1 MAKQFYSITLRG
13 NINYP
18 RESIEKT
25 LRTMLGKDFF
35 KKFPK
40 IEKSGVFANVIRKLY
55 NGDSETL
62 TVGSDALERLMQ
74 INRSLLDKGL
84 STVLTCSRKAEI
96 DLEDT
101 PAIIVLSR
109 VYWDSSS
116 AYFRLFNVDGDDLR
130 QGEHLSEEE
139 LKTMKHLLVSLPFNT
154 QVSMYDTI
162 HKLLEKEPGT
172 AIAEGLIF
180 ENNFDHMVIT
190 DGEYIT
196 FETSEEL
203 GEWASDNGYISERMG
218 VC

>member
-1 MAKQFYSITLRG
+1 MAKQFYTLILRG

-40 IEKSGVFANVIRKLY
+40 IEKSGVFANLVRKLY
-55 NGDSETL
+55 NGDSQYL

-84 STVLTCSRKAEI
+84 STVLTCSRKAEV
-96 DLEDT
+96 DLENT

-109 VYWDSSS
+109 ICWDGAS
-116 AYFRLFNVDGDDLR
+116 AYLRLFDADGDDLQ
-130 QGEHLSEEE
+130 QGNHITEEE
-139 LKTMKHLLVSLPFNT
+139 LKTMKHFLVSLPFNV

-162 HKLLEKEPGT
+162 HKLLAEAPSV
-172 AIAEGLIF
+172 AIAEGLILQQNF
-180 ENNFDHMVIT
+180 EHVVIT
-190 DGEYIT
+190 HGEYIT
-196 FETSEEL
+196 FETNEEL
-203 GEWASDNGYISERMG
+203 AEWATDNGYFSPYMG
-218 VC
+218 VE